1 MDYSHG
7 RMDEHVFLLHG
18 LARSSSSMI
27 GMERFLRDHK
37 FSVTN
42 LEYPS
47 RKFPIP
53 ELAKQVRE
61 RISENPK
68 TRSAEKIHF
77 VTHSMGGIL
86 LRQIQK
92 VDPFSNIGKAVM
104 LGPPNQGSEIVDKL
118 GKRKVF
124 KMING
129 PASLP
134 LGTDPERFPHL
145 LGPVNF
151 ELFVI
156 AGTRSINPILS
167 QMIPGTDDGK
177 VSVARTRIQ
186 GMKEFLKVQS
196 AHPFLMNNKIARE
209 ATLHFLKTGKLP

>member
-1 MDYSHG
+1 
-7 RMDEHVFLLHG
+7 
-18 LARSSSSMI
+18 
-27 GMERFLRDHK
+27 
-37 FSVTN
+37 
-42 LEYPS
+42 
-47 RKFPIP
+47 
-53 ELAKQVRE
+53 
-61 RISENPK
+61 
-68 TRSAEKIHF
+68 
-77 VTHSMGGIL
+77 
-86 LRQIQK
+86 
-92 VDPFSNIGKAVM
+92 M

-118 GKRKVF
+118 GKMKVF

-129 PASLP
+129 PASLQ
-134 LGTDPERFPHL
+134 LGTDPESFPNI

-209 ATLHFLKTGKLP
+209 ATCTF